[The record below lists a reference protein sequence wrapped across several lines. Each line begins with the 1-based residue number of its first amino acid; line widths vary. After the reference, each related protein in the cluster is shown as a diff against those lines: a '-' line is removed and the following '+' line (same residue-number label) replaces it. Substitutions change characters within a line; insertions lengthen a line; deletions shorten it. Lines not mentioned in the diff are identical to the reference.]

1 MGKIEENLGKI
12 QNMTNNHENSINLT
26 NMKLKELNIFE
37 LFKSD
42 ENDDEEQEDTG
53 TNLIE
58 KLEKLNSKIKLNS
71 EKMSKVDETNFKLVK
86 ETQNIKNAQDMNKR
100 NILLNKQSIEEL
112 NSKISELEK
121 KLNPESTQVTNI
133 RSQSP
138 GNIPINIKERQ
149 KNLTQIKKT
158 TNNLLNEDPSLLPYE
173 KNLEMNKDLEKKIKE
188 INKRLNE
195 LDKLTKKFSTIDS
208 VYELKND
215 LNETKKSLNK
225 FATNLDLKAVY
236 NKSEENEKE
245 IKYIKTQFEDIGN
258 NLEIKDEFKNV
269 KKKVELFHNRI
280 EKLENNERT
289 FKKNLDTEINE
300 RSNLNEKINNLLDIK
315 IFENFKTQL
324 TKEFSN
330 VNANFI
336 HTRKLLDEIIDS
348 MKEKVSYN
356 DIKILEKDFE
366 TRLENMNLNIIKKC
380 AEKSD
385 TIKSFKYVEQQIK
398 SVFEIL
404 QKRAGEND
412 GWLIAKK
419 PLNLNLCASCESY
432 LGDLKDNNPYIP
444 WNKYPLR
451 DSNDKLYRLGNGY
464 SKMLQM
470 VNIDENEK
478 KNISSVGLGMNF
490 KEELGNLIKKTKNDK
505 NNLSELNGD
514 ITFGNNFN
522 KTMGN
527 YFIKSPKN
535 NFPLIKKKILAKNKS
550 DLNNLEEIKDEE
562 SKTRRNKI
570 NNELNNNKFTMNSG
584 TNTDNKDD
592 ESEEQEIIT
601 TPKITKIIKKNKI

>member
-1 MGKIEENLGKI
+1 
-12 QNMTNNHENSINLT
+12 MTNNHENSINLT
-26 NMKLKELNIFE
+26 NMKLKDLNIFE

-42 ENDDEEQEDTG
+42 DNDEEQEDTG

-58 KLEKLNSKIKLNS
+58 KLEKLNSKLKLNS
-71 EKMSKVDETNFKLVK
+71 QKMSKVDETNVKLVK

-112 NSKISELEK
+112 NSKIAELEK
-121 KLNPESTQVTNI
+121 KLNPDPTQMATNI
-133 RSQSP
+133 RTQSP
-138 GNIPINIKERQ
+138 ENISSNIKEKQ
-149 KNLTQIKKT
+149 KHLTQIKKT
-158 TNNLLNEDPSLLPYE
+158 KNNLFNEDTSSFQYE
-173 KNLEMNKDLEKKIKE
+173 KNLEVNKDLEKKVKE

-215 LNETKKSLNK
+215 LNDTKKSLNK
-225 FATNLDLKAVY
+225 FATNSDLKAIY

-245 IKYIKTQFEDIGN
+245 IKYIKTQIEDFEN
-258 NLEIKDEFKNV
+258 NLELKDEFKSV

-300 RSNLNEKINNLLDIK
+300 RTNLNEKIYSLLEIK
-315 IFENFKTQL
+315 TFENLKSQL

-330 VNANFI
+330 INANFI

-366 TRLENMNLNIIKKC
+366 ARLENMNLNCIKKF

-385 TIKSFKYVEQQIK
+385 TIKSFKYIEQQIK

-470 VNIDENEK
+470 VNIEENEK

-490 KEELGNLIKKTKNDK
+490 KEEIGNLIKKTKNDK
-505 NNLSELNGD
+505 NDLSELNGD

-522 KTMGN
+522 KTMG
-527 YFIKSPKN
+527 YYSIKSPKN

-550 DLNNLEEIKDEE
+550 DLNDLDEIKDEE
-562 SKTRRNKI
+562 SKKRRNKI
-570 NNELNNNKFTMNSG
+570 NNELNNNNNKVTMNSG

-592 ESEEQEIIT
+592 EFEEQAIIT

>member
-1 MGKIEENLGKI
+1 
-12 QNMTNNHENSINLT
+12 MTNNHENSINLT

-366 TRLENMNLNIIKKC
+366 ARLENMNLNIIKKC

>member
-1 MGKIEENLGKI
+1 
-12 QNMTNNHENSINLT
+12 MTNNHENSINLT
-26 NMKLKELNIFE
+26 NMKLKDLNIFE

-42 ENDDEEQEDTG
+42 DNDEEQEDTG

-58 KLEKLNSKIKLNS
+58 KLEKLNSKLKLNS

-112 NSKISELEK
+112 NSKIAELEK
-121 KLNPESTQVTNI
+121 KLNPDPTQMATNI
-133 RSQSP
+133 RTQSP
-138 GNIPINIKERQ
+138 ENISSNIKEKQ
-149 KNLTQIKKT
+149 KHLTQIKKT
-158 TNNLLNEDPSLLPYE
+158 KNNLFNEDTSSFQYE
-173 KNLEMNKDLEKKIKE
+173 KNLEVNKDLEKKVKE

-215 LNETKKSLNK
+215 LNDTKKTLNK
-225 FATNLDLKAVY
+225 FATNSDLKAIY
-236 NKSEENEKE
+236 KKSEENEKE
-245 IKYIKTQFEDIGN
+245 IKYIKTQIEDFEN
-258 NLEIKDEFKNV
+258 NLELKDEFKSV

-300 RSNLNEKINNLLDIK
+300 RTNLNEKIYSLLEIK
-315 IFENFKTQL
+315 TFENLKSQL

-330 VNANFI
+330 INANFI

-366 TRLENMNLNIIKKC
+366 ARLENMNLNCIKKF

-385 TIKSFKYVEQQIK
+385 TIKSFKYIEQQIK

-470 VNIDENEK
+470 VNIEENEK

-490 KEELGNLIKKTKNDK
+490 KEEIGNLIKKTKNDK
-505 NNLSELNGD
+505 NDLSELNGD

-522 KTMGN
+522 KTMG
-527 YFIKSPKN
+527 YYSIKSPKN

-550 DLNNLEEIKDEE
+550 DLNDLDEIKDEE
-562 SKTRRNKI
+562 SKKRRNKI
-570 NNELNNNKFTMNSG
+570 NNELNNNNKVTMNSG

-592 ESEEQEIIT
+592 EFEEQAIIT

>member
-1 MGKIEENLGKI
+1 
-12 QNMTNNHENSINLT
+12 MTNNHENSINLT

-100 NILLNKQSIEEL
+100 NILINKQSIEEL

-121 KLNPESTQVTNI
+121 KLNPESTNI
-133 RSQSP
+133 RTQSP

-385 TIKSFKYVEQQIK
+385 TIKSFKYIEQQIK